1 MESLPRNVTSITSG
15 GDAQARYGG
24 TAQPEETPPLPL
36 EQSAH
41 GAVDATYLLRTAIQQ
56 MHRTA
61 RILIAEDEPVVAL
74 DLGETVIALGHV
86 LEGYATSAADALSQ
100 AEARRPD
107 LVLMDI
113 RLGLSDGVAA
123 ARRIRAS
130 FGLPVVFV
138 SAFATDLD
146 RRGLADLG
154 PVVPKPFAP
163 ETLDRAI
170 RQALDGA
177 AAP

>member
-1 MESLPRNVTSITSG
+1 M
-15 GDAQARYGG
+15 
-24 TAQPEETPPLPL
+24 
-36 EQSAH
+36 EQSAQ
-41 GAVDATYLLRTAIQQ
+41 GAVDAAYPIRTIIHP
-56 MHRTA
+56 MHRAA
-61 RILIAEDEPVVAL
+61 RILIAEDEPIVAL

-86 LEGYATSAADALSQ
+86 LEGYATSAADAFSQ
-100 AEARRPD
+100 VEARRPD

-123 ARRIRAS
+123 ARRIRTR

-154 PVVPKPFAP
+154 PVVPKPFVP
-163 ETLDRAI
+163 ETLERAI
-170 RQALDGA
+170 RQALDDGA
-177 AAP
+177 AA